1 MDLASR
7 VRAAMDLTHKKKN
20 KKVSCAET
28 LARRGMGMREG
39 DEEMTHLDAEGNGD
53 AAAAPLLLAGG
64 GGLRRWRVWAAAG

>member
-64 GGLRRWRVWAAAG
+64 GGFG